1 MSSPT
6 RTIQQFEPPFWKK
19 PYTEWAMYVPSMKG
33 PLSGSFRSPKIF
45 ANWVQLRDP
54 HRRRTPGTTGVR
66 PTNAATELLT
76 PSIGLF
82 AEGTSST

>member
-6 RTIQQFEPPFWKK
+6 RTIQQFEPLFWKK

-33 PLSGSFRSPKIF
+33 PLSGLLGSPKIF
-45 ANWVQLRDP
+45 ANWVQFEIRIGVLMGP
-54 HRRRTPGTTGVR
+54 PGVR
-66 PTNAATELLT
+66 PTKAATEVLT